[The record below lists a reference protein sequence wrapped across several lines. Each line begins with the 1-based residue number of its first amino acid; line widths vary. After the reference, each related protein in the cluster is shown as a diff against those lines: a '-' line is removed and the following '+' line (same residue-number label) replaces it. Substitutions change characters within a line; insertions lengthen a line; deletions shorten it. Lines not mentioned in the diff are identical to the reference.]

1 MPAMVLFRAHILP
14 RIDMILFTSS
24 QPPCP
29 TCVKIAL
36 QDHRRRYGVDVT
48 LLPPSP
54 PSTLVKH
61 PFRHGGRQALIPEN
75 DRDLRSDRGRQ
86 GIRELAHDCRLW
98 AFSARKSGRKP
109 DDEAVDSLRHSQIP
123 QLGPVAISSLHDRQ
137 RRRDHAELVAN
148 SHTDAALADI
158 ETHRPPGTSTL
169 NHLAISNWIRPAL
182 FGICSGNQA
191 GW

>member
-1 MPAMVLFRAHILP
+1 MPAMVLSRAHILP
-14 RIDMILFTSS
+14 RIGMILFMSW

-29 TCVKIAL
+29 ACLKIAL

-61 PFRHGGRQALIPEN
+61 PFRHSGCQAFIPEN

-98 AFSARKSGRKP
+98 TLSTRKSGWEP
-109 DDEAVDSLRHSQIP
+109 DDEPVDSLRNNQVP
-123 QLGPVAISSLHDRQ
+123 QLGQVAISSLHDRQ
-137 RRRDHAELVAN
+137 RRRDHTELVAN
-148 SHTDAALADI
+148 GHADAALPDI
-158 ETHRPPGTSTL
+158 ETHRPPGPSTL
-169 NHLAISNWIRPAL
+169 NHLAISN
-182 FGICSGNQA
+182 
-191 GW
+191 